1 VGRLIVP
8 CSLLALVVVT
18 VASGAFCGLCGDAF
32 ADGGGLCSVLGC
44 LAISSSPVGW
54 NMPVGGNAGSS
65 ALDGRTC
72 MYSCS
77 RMYGV
82 YLGS

>member
-1 VGRLIVP
+1 
-8 CSLLALVVVT
+8 
-18 VASGAFCGLCGDAF
+18 
-32 ADGGGLCSVLGC
+32 LGC